1 MFLIFFG
8 LVMFYLCLGWSGM
21 EGNVGIVEYVSGGA
35 GKKDQNSVFFL
46 ETLLE
51 NLLQTTGQRF
61 QVE

>member
-1 MFLIFFG
+1 
-8 LVMFYLCLGWSGM
+8 M